1 VIAVRPHTGI
11 TNVTTDRLLVTIQ
24 LQFPLMALSIPLV
37 LSFGESST
45 MSSGHTA
52 GPGKETVY
60 DGPEVDVFKRSARED
75 PKLSAKETV
84 HDGDVPEFITRR
96 FTAAQV
102 GALAKPQTET
112 VYHGA
117 IPEMFLKL
125 GRIAQDLVMPDR
137 ETIYSGPNLKVRQVV
152 DVTHIEPKTTDSTK
166 ETALKETVYDENTFV
181 RKQVDTSAS
190 RSLVTRLV
198 QRASVRFFA
207 VAILSLVELYLCRDN
222 LSVAISSG
230 IMALTFMIVAFYTF
244 KLNLKALLLAIGI
257 YFCSTLFMTAN
268 AILTENVLLMIVPL
282 LSRAFMIYN
291 LIRTYGL
298 LVDLHLLE
306 AEIY

>member
-1 VIAVRPHTGI
+1 
-11 TNVTTDRLLVTIQ
+11 
-24 LQFPLMALSIPLV
+24 
-37 LSFGESST
+37 
-45 MSSGHTA
+45 MSS
-52 GPGKETVY
+52 GKETVY
-60 DGPEVDVFKRSARED
+60 NGPEVDLFKPRSPKDEARVQ
-75 PKLSAKETV
+75 AAIKETV
-84 HDGDVPEFITRR
+84 HDGEVPEFITRR
-96 FTAAQV
+96 FSAAQV
-102 GALAKPQTET
+102 GSLVQSQTET
-112 VYHGA
+112 VYHGS

-137 ETIYSGPNLKVRQVV
+137 ETIYSGPDLKIRHVI
-152 DVTHIEPKTTDSTK
+152 DVSHIDPKTGELTK
-166 ETALKETVYDENTFV
+166 ENVVKETVYDESTFV

-190 RSLVTRLV
+190 RGLVTRLV

-222 LSVAISSG
+222 LPVAVSSG
-230 IMALTFMIVAFYTF
+230 IMAVTFVTVGFYTF

-257 YFCSTLFMTAN
+257 YFCTTLFMTAN

-282 LSRAFMIYN
+282 VSRAFMIYN